1 MADIKNTLTSIKNDI
16 DDSVNYKVL
25 KNA

>member
-1 MADIKNTLTSIKNDI
+1 MADIKNTLTNIKNDI